1 MTVSRD
7 SMDGRGETVV
17 DGSRAVGNR
26 AVDIDAE
33 VERAMSGLGLLAAGA
48 NVIMQLA
55 RPAVGYGVYE
65 SKVETGRLD
74 RHPVKRTR
82 TTLTYLAVASL
93 ATDEEKKLYR
103 RAVNGSHKHVRSDEN
118 SAVEYNAFDPELQLW
133 VAACLYRG
141 FEDVYT
147 ILYGD
152 LDPVTQDAFYQ
163 RSATFGTTLQMRRD
177 MWPADRDAFEVYWN
191 ENLDKVAID
200 DTIREHLYGI
210 ASATFTPK
218 LLHPVVGPLNRFVTT
233 GFLPQTF
240 RDEMRLPWS
249 ARRQRNFDRSMRV
262 AALVNRFSPK
272 ILRMFPYN
280 FYLWDLRRRIAKGI
294 PLV

>member
-1 MTVSRD
+1 
-7 SMDGRGETVV
+7 
-17 DGSRAVGNR
+17 
-26 AVDIDAE
+26 
-33 VERAMSGLGLLAAGA
+33 
-48 NVIMQLA
+48 MQLA

-141 FEDVYT
+141 FEDVYK

-152 LDPVTQDAFYQ
+152 LDPVTRDAFYQ

-200 DTIREHLYGI
+200 ETIREHLYGI

-233 GFLPQTF
+233 GSCPKPFVTKCGSRGQCVSSVTSTDPCASP
-240 RDEMRLPWS
+240 RWS
-249 ARRQRNFDRSMRV
+249 IGSVRRFCGCFPTTSISGICVGASPRESRWSEPTL
-262 AALVNRFSPK
+262 ALEVIDTTGESDT
-272 ILRMFPYN
+272 YST
-280 FYLWDLRRRIAKGI
+280 
-294 PLV
+294 

>member
-1 MTVSRD
+1 MTVSGD
-7 SMDGRGETVV
+7 SI
-17 DGSRAVGNR
+17 N
-26 AVDIDAE
+26 IDAE
-33 VERAMSGLGLLAAGA
+33 VEKAMSGLGLLAAGA
-48 NVIMQLA
+48 NVVMQLA

-93 ATDEEKKLYR
+93 ATEDEKKQYR
-103 RAVNGSHKHVRSDEN
+103 CAVNGAHKHVRSDEN

-141 FEDVYT
+141 FEDVYKA
-147 ILYGD
+147 LYGD

-163 RSATFGTTLQMRRD
+163 RSASFGTTLQMRRD
-177 MWPADRDAFEVYWN
+177 MWPVDRDAFEVYWN
-191 ENLDKVAID
+191 DSLGKVSID

-218 LLHPVVGPLNRFVTT
+218 LLHPLVGPLNRFLTT

-240 RDEMRLPWS
+240 REEMHLPWS
-249 ARRQRNFDRSMRV
+249 ERRQRGFDRSMRV
-262 AALVNRFSPK
+262 AAAVNRVAPK
-272 ILRMFPYN
+272 VLRMFPYN

>member
-1 MTVSRD
+1 
-7 SMDGRGETVV
+7 MDGREEAVTG
-17 DGSRAVGNR
+17 GIGAVGVQ

-33 VERAMSGLGLLAAGA
+33 VEKAMSGLGLLAAGA

-141 FEDVYT
+141 FEDVY
-147 ILYGD
+147 
-152 LDPVTQDAFYQ
+152 
-163 RSATFGTTLQMRRD
+163 
-177 MWPADRDAFEVYWN
+177 
-191 ENLDKVAID
+191 
-200 DTIREHLYGI
+200 
-210 ASATFTPK
+210 
-218 LLHPVVGPLNRFVTT
+218 
-233 GFLPQTF
+233 
-240 RDEMRLPWS
+240 
-249 ARRQRNFDRSMRV
+249 
-262 AALVNRFSPK
+262 
-272 ILRMFPYN
+272 
-280 FYLWDLRRRIAKGI
+280 
-294 PLV
+294 